1 MRIIT
6 LMVAVLFSCFCSTY
20 KGNDNV
26 NLSDF
31 TQEVITL
38 YLNDSLNIGIKN
50 RNDDIILI
58 SSTDT
63 SHFYL
68 TLFSHDNNLF
78 CHSQDDYVGIC
89 HYLGHKVKVFGQDS
103 SMFYS
108 LKNKVLSKN
117 ERYDSSFICEYDPI
131 VWCVSFYRDTSFDKM
146 RTHKNTAE
154 EEISDIQAIAEKF
167 HKKTTVID
175 TSVFRFSEVEEMAEI
190 SIGKDSLYKVIKAN
204 FNKGLIRSDKDLSR
218 PIIVELLIDEDGKA
232 SVCGFAEKSAN
243 NQLNDES
250 MRVANIISEYD
261 FKPGYHRGQA
271 VKTIY
276 QVLFLKNALNDKYS
290 GIE

>member
-1 MRIIT
+1 
-6 LMVAVLFSCFCSTY
+6 MVAVIFSCFCSTY

-38 YLNDSLNIGIKN
+38 YLDDSLNIGPKN

-58 SSTDT
+58 SSTDS

-68 TLFSHDNNLF
+68 TLFSHENNHF
-78 CHSQDDYVGIC
+78 CHSQDDYVGTC

-108 LKNKVLSKN
+108 LKNRVLSKTK
-117 ERYDSSFICEYDPI
+117 RYDSSFICEYDPI

-146 RTHKNTAE
+146 RTHKSTVE
-154 EEISDIQAIAEKF
+154 EEIFDIQTIAKKF
-167 HKKTTVID
+167 YKISKVVD
-175 TSVFRFSEVEEMAEI
+175 TSVFRFSEVEDMAEI
-190 SIGKDSLYKVIKAN
+190 AIGKDSLYKVIKTN
-204 FNKGLIRSDKDLSR
+204 FNKGLIRSDNDFSR
-218 PIIVELLIDEDGKA
+218 PIIVELLIDKDGKA

-243 NQLNDES
+243 NQLNDEA

-276 QVLFLKNALNDKYS
+276 QVLFLKNSL
-290 GIE
+290 